1 MKEYSGL
8 RYKTYNNIK
17 FKRDYS
23 RVYFCSHNIDLKNCL
38 EDISKEVWD
47 IKKTITFWYKD
58 FGVDYYENDI
68 IKDEFFKD
76 LEQMQLFIVPVT
88 YEFLYTD
95 NSARTIELPF
105 AIKHNIPV
113 LPILKETSLA
123 LEFNKKCGDLQ
134 ALDKSTTDSTVI
146 SYQLKLKKFIE
157 SVLLR
162 DGLIEK
168 IKASFSGYIF
178 LSYRKKDRKF
188 VQDVMKAIHYN
199 EFCRDIA
206 IWYDEYLI
214 PGEDFNETILKTLV
228 KSQLF
233 VLVVT
238 PQILESPNYIM
249 SIEYPMACKYNKQI
263 LPIMVQETEEN
274 IFQSCYENIPST
286 VNILEKDKIE
296 NTLIELL
303 QEVIY
308 KKNDEPDHLYYIGLA
323 YLFGV
328 DVETDCDRAI
338 CLLEQSAKEL
348 NMSALK
354 KLVEIYR
361 YGIGIKK
368 DLKKAIEWQKKLVDI
383 VLVAYKVKKSENICK
398 WYISSLFELIEL
410 YEEQKEY
417 GNVKKYIQWMCDFM
431 EIEVVQFED
440 LNLHIWEINAYLK
453 FCEIS
458 YEEGNINEYIY
469 YFSKYLKYVNI
480 CIEKANA
487 IDRKELEK
495 EILLKEY
502 ELKFTKERY
511 EDDNIDI
518 QLAEIRLKQ
527 VKRKKE
533 QIEKISYEIARYYF
547 YYIENSIKI
556 ALIIEDKEEA
566 KKMVWEGIEQIHILD
581 DEKDTYIVANI
592 FNLAGRV
599 FENLENYQQAE
610 SYFQKSISICK
621 NSTKQY
627 DVEIIRILIE
637 NYNYLTA
644 IYYKKNNIQK
654 LYNIMKERLQVC
666 LEFVKKTGSVNA
678 MIKCIEAY
686 EDFGKVERDAGHLEV
701 AKEYFLAAY
710 AIANRIY
717 STYREEWAINL
728 ISSTICLLEDIA
740 NLQKNTEEQIFYH
753 NKAIKLYVEEAH
765 MQVYLESRNG
775 RNIVFDRIIF
785 LAKELK
791 TLADDSFL
799 LDYLVEEYN
808 RLGEGD
814 DAKVNNLFVQ
824 FIQRMIK
831 IAEGIDDQRGL
842 LILMRLHKE
851 LANIYQLN
859 EGEKSR
865 QEQWIAL
872 QIGKKILQ
880 ENFSERQ
887 AKEVLEITKSLSEE
901 YLESNLETE
910 WLKRIKV
917 INYWIELEYIM
928 KKHLS
933 IGEMLENTLF
943 QAALSEAAEEYCNSK
958 KQYEFL
964 TILISKLRIDEK
976 EIMVCFDI
984 SGYYN
989 FLTNLLVLKRCLDK
1003 NVSVFEIFG
1012 ENARQYYKIEK
1023 KINIEIEQ
1031 INYFSYLGMARTS
1044 CMLGNY
1050 EEGYQLYLA
1059 TINNAVELDEEI
1071 IKSLKLSIN
1080 VLMEHSK
1087 YEEALRICELAFQV
1101 ISWKYE
1107 SYDDG
1112 ISCCDLGYFCGL
1124 KGELCIKIGNTK
1136 IALEY
1141 YQLAIRYNE
1150 QGIKQLECGDV
1161 SVNLEQINEFIA
1173 TKLEELLKIYIK
1185 YEEILK
1191 QKGKLIKRCFSE
1203 KRIKEIKKQILKFK
1217 LENV

>member
-566 KKMVWEGIEQIHILD
+566 KKW
-581 DEKDTYIVANI
+581 
-592 FNLAGRV
+592 
-599 FENLENYQQAE
+599 
-610 SYFQKSISICK
+610 C
-621 NSTKQY
+621 
-627 DVEIIRILIE
+627 
-637 NYNYLTA
+637 
-644 IYYKKNNIQK
+644 
-654 LYNIMKERLQVC
+654 
-666 LEFVKKTGSVNA
+666 
-678 MIKCIEAY
+678 
-686 EDFGKVERDAGHLEV
+686 GKV
-701 AKEYFLAAY
+701 
-710 AIANRIY
+710 
-717 STYREEWAINL
+717 
-728 ISSTICLLEDIA
+728 
-740 NLQKNTEEQIFYH
+740 
-753 NKAIKLYVEEAH
+753 
-765 MQVYLESRNG
+765 
-775 RNIVFDRIIF
+775 
-785 LAKELK
+785 
-791 TLADDSFL
+791 
-799 LDYLVEEYN
+799 
-808 RLGEGD
+808 
-814 DAKVNNLFVQ
+814 
-824 FIQRMIK
+824 
-831 IAEGIDDQRGL
+831 
-842 LILMRLHKE
+842 
-851 LANIYQLN
+851 
-859 EGEKSR
+859 
-865 QEQWIAL
+865 
-872 QIGKKILQ
+872 
-880 ENFSERQ
+880 
-887 AKEVLEITKSLSEE
+887 
-901 YLESNLETE
+901 
-910 WLKRIKV
+910 
-917 INYWIELEYIM
+917 
-928 KKHLS
+928 
-933 IGEMLENTLF
+933 
-943 QAALSEAAEEYCNSK
+943 
-958 KQYEFL
+958 
-964 TILISKLRIDEK
+964 
-976 EIMVCFDI
+976 
-984 SGYYN
+984 
-989 FLTNLLVLKRCLDK
+989 
-1003 NVSVFEIFG
+1003 
-1012 ENARQYYKIEK
+1012 
-1023 KINIEIEQ
+1023 
-1031 INYFSYLGMARTS
+1031 
-1044 CMLGNY
+1044 
-1050 EEGYQLYLA
+1050 
-1059 TINNAVELDEEI
+1059 
-1071 IKSLKLSIN
+1071 
-1080 VLMEHSK
+1080 
-1087 YEEALRICELAFQV
+1087 
-1101 ISWKYE
+1101 
-1107 SYDDG
+1107 
-1112 ISCCDLGYFCGL
+1112 
-1124 KGELCIKIGNTK
+1124 
-1136 IALEY
+1136 
-1141 YQLAIRYNE
+1141 
-1150 QGIKQLECGDV
+1150 
-1161 SVNLEQINEFIA
+1161 
-1173 TKLEELLKIYIK
+1173 
-1185 YEEILK
+1185 
-1191 QKGKLIKRCFSE
+1191 
-1203 KRIKEIKKQILKFK
+1203 
-1217 LENV
+1217 